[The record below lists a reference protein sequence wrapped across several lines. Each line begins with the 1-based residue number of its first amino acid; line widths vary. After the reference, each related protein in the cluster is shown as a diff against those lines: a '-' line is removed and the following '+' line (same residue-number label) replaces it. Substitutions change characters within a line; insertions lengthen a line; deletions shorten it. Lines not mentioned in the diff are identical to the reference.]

1 MPFSWCW
8 ACRPPHGG
16 HPVAPVA
23 PDVRLN
29 FRCGPRTSYTIV
41 RVLPEGAGIPIFCQM
56 PGTTVTGPYGT
67 SNIWDNIA
75 NGEFVAD
82 AYVNT
87 GSDGHIASRC
97 G

>member
-1 MPFSWCW
+1 VS
-8 ACRPPHGG
+8 
-16 HPVAPVA
+16 
-23 PDVRLN
+23 
-29 FRCGPRTSYTIV
+29 
-41 RVLPEGAGIPIFCQM
+41 
-56 PGTTVTGPYGT
+56 GPYGT

-87 GSDGHIASRC
+87 GSDGRIASRC